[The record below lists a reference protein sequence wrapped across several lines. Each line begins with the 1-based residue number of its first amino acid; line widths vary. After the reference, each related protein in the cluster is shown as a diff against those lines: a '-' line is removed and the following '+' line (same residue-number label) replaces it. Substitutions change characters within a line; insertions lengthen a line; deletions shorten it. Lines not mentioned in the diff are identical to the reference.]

1 MNRNTFRGPRLGA
14 YGFFPKKIV
23 PRGTSIWFFCRVVR
37 EKHATCSR
45 LLSRARAARK
55 IRQKSRSPAAVTR
68 SGTGSHG
75 SPAAGREA
83 RAGKRGPGTRKWH
96 MLCQLENPS
105 QIVMTSATGPGPTG
119 DGSRAGRRGPRATGG
134 GTFRWGQGPRDAG
147 RVLPSSAVAT
157 RETFGSGRPFCNGHK
172 KARHWA
178 GLGGAGAG

>member
-1 MNRNTFRGPRLGA
+1 MNRNPFRGPRLGA

-83 RAGKRGPGTRKWH
+83 RAGHKEVAHVVPIGESLPNRHDDGNRPGGHWGRPTGRETRPTGHGWRYVSMGSGTARRGPGVTG
-96 MLCQLENPS
+96 
-105 QIVMTSATGPGPTG
+105 AT
-119 DGSRAGRRGPRATGG
+119 
-134 GTFRWGQGPRDAG
+134 
-147 RVLPSSAVAT
+147 VAT